1 MTNFTPVESL
11 AGGALIGAAA
21 GAFLLVHGRIAG
33 CSGLFRGLF
42 ALGADGKQ
50 AVATLFLGG
59 LVAGGAVVSWLTGS
73 AAPLPAL
80 SAARYAASGLLVG
93 FGTTLG
99 GGCTSGHG
107 VCGLARGSLRSLAAV
122 STFFVSGCAAAVAA
136 GARAGFSLAPLRLS
150 MDASAAAALVAASLS
165 ALAATAQLRRFNLA
179 LCGATFGAGLAL
191 SGMASPLKVTAFL
204 DVTGQWDPSLAC
216 VMASA
221 LAVSALS
228 YAAKRRWL
236 HAPLAAP
243 AFCMPSPAARVDA
256 RLLAGSALFGAGWGL
271 SGLCPGPAI
280 ATLGLP
286 ALGVSITRTAL
297 PFLAAMAAGSGLASA
312 LPASAGAGRRVH
324 RPSKARAPGGG
335 E

>member
-50 AVATLFLGG
+50 AVASLFLGG

-80 SAARYAASGLLVG
+80 SAARYTASGLLVG

-122 STFFVSGCAAAVAA
+122 STFFVAGCAAAVAA
-136 GARAGFSLAPLRLS
+136 GARTGFSRGARRAGFRGH
-150 MDASAAAALVAASLS
+150 
-165 ALAATAQLRRFNLA
+165 AATPRREPAEALRACSDPRDTP
-179 LCGATFGAGLAL
+179 AT
-191 SGMASPLKVTAFL
+191 
-204 DVTGQWDPSLAC
+204 
-216 VMASA
+216 
-221 LAVSALS
+221 
-228 YAAKRRWL
+228 
-236 HAPLAAP
+236 H
-243 AFCMPSPAARVDA
+243 
-256 RLLAGSALFGAGWGL
+256 
-271 SGLCPGPAI
+271 
-280 ATLGLP
+280 
-286 ALGVSITRTAL
+286 
-297 PFLAAMAAGSGLASA
+297 
-312 LPASAGAGRRVH
+312 
-324 RPSKARAPGGG
+324 
-335 E
+335 